1 MSRTSQT
8 VKIDSFYLK
17 KGPVSLAALGLKE
30 LDINMCI
37 KIQNMIR
44 DFNLGV
50 SLAEIIMQ
58 SFLIYCRQ
66 SNIFKMLFSA

>member
-1 MSRTSQT
+1 MSRMSQR
-8 VKIDSFYLK
+8 VKIYSFYLK

-37 KIQNMIR
+37 KIQNIIR

-50 SLAEIIMQ
+50 SLADDNAII
-58 SFLIYCRQ
+58 
-66 SNIFKMLFSA
+66 SNLLLTKSYL